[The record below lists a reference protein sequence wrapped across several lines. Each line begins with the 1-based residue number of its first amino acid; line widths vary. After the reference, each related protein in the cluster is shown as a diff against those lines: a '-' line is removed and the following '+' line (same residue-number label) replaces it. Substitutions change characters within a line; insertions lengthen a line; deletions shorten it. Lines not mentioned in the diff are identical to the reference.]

1 MRTRSD
7 LRPVIQFVELRA
19 IDSSSIYSLLQQTFK
34 DREDKISIENNRPT
48 NSLILSGL
56 PEDVDVALS
65 IIRDLDELEYANSQ
79 VSRYTP
85 KYWGADEFAKVLEKA
100 LNVEGWAVTLNPSL
114 ARTIFLMPVAYS
126 NDLFVF
132 AKTPEAL
139 QRVNHWLRELD
150 RPVKGGDTEQIFILS
165 LIHI

>member
-1 MRTRSD
+1 M
-7 LRPVIQFVELRA
+7 RA
-19 IDSSSIYSLLQQTFK
+19 IDSVSIYNLLQQTFA
-34 DREDKISIENNRPT
+34 DREDKIRIENNRPT

-85 KYWGADEFAKVLEKA
+85 KYWGADEFAIVLEKA

-114 ARTIFLMPVAYS
+114 ARTIFLMPVTYS
-126 NDLFVF
+126 NDLFIF
-132 AKTPEAL
+132 AKTPEA
-139 QRVNHWLRELD
+139 Q
-150 RPVKGGDTEQIFILS
+150 QLS